1 MKEDKD
7 SRAVSSEADQ
17 DFLQFLR
24 QVRKEENVR
33 LEQLAEGLMTVSHL
47 ARIEKGQRPICKN
60 MRDRLLGRLGVA
72 SDLYENLLNIE
83 DYIAWQQQRNIL
95 SAIERRDFEK
105 AQELLDVYAEQ
116 KPRFKDKIKQQF
128 CLVMRAE
135 LLKQQN
141 ADQNEIGACYER
153 AAKLTISD
161 VEKLCFEQRLLSI
174 QEVNLVLEYWFY
186 HKDETFAQKCRELM
200 AFVENAVYDDLSKV
214 KIYPK
219 IVYYYLQEVLQG
231 DAGQVHEDHG
241 LDNLPTEVGQ
251 SSGRQIQKCPG
262 DSLTVCNRAIEML
275 RDTGRAYYLLELL
288 EMRIRILECGARDCG
303 EERQMLQ
310 ESRELAELLRNLYT
324 AYEVPAYMQ
333 DCAYLY
339 QQRWVFYIGDVLRI
353 RRNMYGWTQQQLC
366 DGICSAKTLR
376 RTERMQANMQQDV
389 QGLLLRRLG
398 LSKEYQRTSL
408 VTSDREVVKL
418 NEKLAVCRNNHEIE
432 RTRMLLQQIEN
443 RISMEIPVNRQ
454 YVKELKASLDWM
466 EGSISR
472 EEFVTREEEALQCTL
487 DIDNLFHKNE
497 IYLTEMEMVCIRKII
512 QGLEGLEK
520 RKYIDL
526 IMHFFEPYED
536 KNMLSDCIIMY
547 EYVMIH
553 VASELGNMGELQ
565 ASTEVHKKV
574 LGASLMCRRVW
585 EGANNLYSILWND
598 EKKKNAI
605 GQFIR
610 KEKMIEG
617 LKQCIILNHFCK
629 QSYGEN
635 FLCEKMHQV

>member
-95 SAIERRDFEK
+95 SAIERRDFVK

-186 HKDETFAQKCRELM
+186 HKDETFAHKCRELM

-219 IVYYYLQEVLQG
+219 IVYYYLQEVFQG

-241 LDNLPTEVGQ
+241 LDILPTEAGQ
-251 SSGRQIQKCPG
+251 SSGRQIEKYPG

-454 YVKELKASLDWM
+454 YVKELRASLDWM

-487 DIDNLFHKNE
+487 DINNLFHKNE

-512 QGLEGLEK
+512 QGLEGMEK

-565 ASTEVHKKV
+565 FATEINQKV
-574 LGASLMCRRVW
+574 LKMSLKCRRVW
-585 EGANNLYSILWND
+585 EIGNSIYHILWNECEQMSRD
-598 EKKKNAI
+598 KQTVE
-605 GQFIR
+605 
-610 KEKMIEG
+610 KEKMTER
-617 LKQCIILNHFCK
+617 LKQCITLSHYCR
-629 QSYGEN
+629 QSFWEQ
-635 FLCEKMHQV
+635 FFRDKLT

>member
-95 SAIERRDFEK
+95 SAIERRDFVK

-219 IVYYYLQEVLQG
+219 IVYYYLQEVFQG

-241 LDNLPTEVGQ
+241 LDNLPAEAGQ
-251 SSGRQIQKCPG
+251 SSGRQIEKYPG

-398 LSKEYQRTSL
+398 LSKEYQKTSL
-408 VTSDREVVKL
+408 LTNSREAVRLK
-418 NEKLAVCRNNHEIE
+418 EELAICRNNQEARKNRVLFQE
-432 RTRMLLQQIEN
+432 LKD
-443 RISMEIPVNRQ
+443 RISVDIRENQQ
-454 YVKELKASLDWM
+454 YFIETEASLDWM
-466 EGSISR
+466 EGRISR
-472 EEFVTREEEALQCTL
+472 EEFSVREEEALRCTL
-487 DIDNLFHKNE
+487 SAKNLFYAKE
-497 IYLTEMEMVCIRKII
+497 IYLTEMEMICIRKII
-512 QGLEGLEK
+512 QAMSEMEK
-520 RKYIDL
+520 RKYIDFF
-526 IMHFFEPYED
+526 IRFFEVYEKKCVLPD
-536 KNMLSDCIIMY
+536 NIIMY
-547 EYVMIH
+547 EYIMTF
-553 VASELGNMGELQ
+553 VASELGNMGEYQL
-565 ASTEVHKKV
+565 SLEIDKKV
-574 LGASLMCRRVW
+574 LKASLQCRRMW
-585 EGANNLYSILWND
+585 EAGNILYDILWN
-598 EKKKNAI
+598 ESKQNAEN
-605 GQFIR
+605 GQEIA
-610 KEKMIEG
+610 KEKMTEE
-617 LKQCIILNHFCK
+617 LRKCIILSHFCRQTFREDFFK
-629 QSYGEN
+629 RKLY
-635 FLCEKMHQV
+635 K

>member
-1 MKEDKD
+1 M
-7 SRAVSSEADQ
+7 
-17 DFLQFLR
+17 
-24 QVRKEENVR
+24 
-33 LEQLAEGLMTVSHL
+33 
-47 ARIEKGQRPICKN
+47 
-60 MRDRLLGRLGVA
+60 
-72 SDLYENLLNIE
+72 
-83 DYIAWQQQRNIL
+83 
-95 SAIERRDFEK
+95 
-105 AQELLDVYAEQ
+105 
-116 KPRFKDKIKQQF
+116 
-128 CLVMRAE
+128 
-135 LLKQQN
+135 
-141 ADQNEIGACYER
+141 
-153 AAKLTISD
+153 
-161 VEKLCFEQRLLSI
+161 
-174 QEVNLVLEYWFY
+174 
-186 HKDETFAQKCRELM
+186 
-200 AFVENAVYDDLSKV
+200 ENAVYDDLSKV
-214 KIYPK
+214 KLYPK
-219 IVYYYLQEVLQG
+219 IVYYYLQEVFRG

-443 RISMEIPVNRQ
+443 RISMKIPVNRQ

-487 DIDNLFHKNE
+487 DINNLFHKNE

-565 ASTEVHKKV
+565 FATEINQKV
-574 LGASLMCRRVW
+574 LKMSLKCRRVW
-585 EGANNLYSILWND
+585 EIGNSIYHILWNECEQMSRD
-598 EKKKNAI
+598 KQTVE
-605 GQFIR
+605 
-610 KEKMIEG
+610 KEKMTER
-617 LKQCIILNHFCK
+617 LKQCITLSHYCR
-629 QSYGEN
+629 QSFWEQ
-635 FLCEKMHQV
+635 FFRDKLT